1 AGGRELNSRRMD
13 PDNPDLLALHRR
25 LEQEEKDYAEA
36 LDALDALAGFALPQE
51 TLKEMPELLAR
62 LNGLWEAPAPPAG
75 RGLAGR
81 HQRSVWGVVAP
92 FLARQQDFNATLVR
106 TLNGYF
112 DETARLHARLRDVVS
127 ALVRYAQR
135 LQPVV
140 DARDRVATAAA
151 TTRAELILERF
162 DRRQESLARRIEGL
176 QALRDGL
183 ESVSEEV
190 RAVRGA
196 LASGAPPAPTAAA
209 AERAA
214 AGAGYAAFENRFRGS
229 PDEIRARLAS
239 YVDLFRGQ
247 APVVDLGCGRGE
259 FLELLR
265 AAGVPARGVEAN
277 AHTARESRERGLDVT
292 EGDLLEFLRA
302 QGAGSLG
309 GVFAAQV
316 AEHLRPDVLQGL
328 LREAHRVLRAGG
340 LLALETVNP
349 RSVVG
354 FLEVYIRDLTHE
366 RPLHPDTLR
375 FLAAAAGF
383 TDVRVEWRAPV
394 DPAARLQPIP
404 VAGLPPPAA
413 QALNENVERLN
424 GLVYGPQEYVLLA
437 TR

>member
-1 AGGRELNSRRMD
+1 MD
-13 PDNPDLLALHRR
+13 ADDPDLLALQRR
-25 LEQEEKDYAEA
+25 LEQEEKDYAGA
-36 LDALDALAGFALPQE
+36 LAALDALAAFDLPQE
-51 TLKEMPELLAR
+51 KLPEMPQLVAR
-62 LNGLWEAPAPPAG
+62 LNGLWETPPAPAAG
-75 RGLAGR
+75 GLAGR
-81 HQRSVWGVVAP
+81 HHRSVWGVVAP
-92 FLARQQDFNATLVR
+92 ALARQQDFNATLVR
-106 TLNGYF
+106 ALNGYL
-112 DETARLHARLRDVVS
+112 DETARLHARLRDVVA

-135 LQPVV
+135 LQPVM

-151 TTRAELILERF
+151 TTRAELVLESF
-162 DRRQESLARRIEGL
+162 DRRQESLARRVEGL
-176 QALRDGL
+176 RALRDRL
-183 ESVSEEV
+183 ETVSEEV

-196 LASGAPPAPTAAA
+196 LAAAPAPAAAAAA

-214 AGAGYAAFENRFRGS
+214 GAAGYAAFENRFRGS
-229 PDEIRARLAS
+229 PEEIRGRLVP
-239 YVDLFRGQ
+239 YVDLFRAR

-259 FLELLR
+259 FLDLLR
-265 AAGVPARGVEAN
+265 EAGVAARGVEAN
-277 AHTARESRERGLDVT
+277 AHTARESRERGLDVA

-302 QGAGSLG
+302 QGDGSLG

-316 AEHLRPDVLQGL
+316 AEHLPPGVLQGL
-328 LREAHRVLRAGG
+328 LREAHRALRPGG

-394 DPAARLQPIP
+394 EPAARLQEVPA
-404 VAGLPPPAA
+404 AGLPAAAA

-424 GLVYGPQEYVLLA
+424 ALLYGPQEYVLLA
-437 TR
+437 AR